1 MLQGRSSCTRFIVG
15 VTLAGA
21 CLGIAIGQLASEP
34 GETAR
39 AAPLKQA
46 SSPAAHVV
54 ISEFRTRGPGG
65 VQDEFVELFNPTGN
79 PIDVSD
85 WQIRVSD
92 NAGVSSL
99 QYTLPPSTN
108 LLPGRHY
115 LIVGNSYSG
124 SVMGESGAPLSSEV
138 TDDGGI
144 ALVEADGITI
154 ADQVGLSS
162 GSIYREDTTLTPLGT
177 DEDRGYERKPGGAS
191 GSCYDTNDNS
201 ADFSLIS
208 PSDPQNSSSPVTI
221 CAGSETA
228 TPTNSA
234 TPRNMA
240 TVTPVAP
247 VYLVI
252 SEFRTRGPNGMSDE
266 FVELFNPS
274 GAAVN
279 IGGWMIKISSG
290 CGTSIS
296 TLVKVATGVVLQPG
310 GHYLVAANGGSLTI
324 TADQTFSTSI
334 SDDGGIALVDAEGDV
349 IDQAGMCISTQY
361 REGTPLIPL
370 SGSSDE
376 SYARNPIGAASGC
389 YDVNNNA
396 ADFSLISPSA
406 PQNRSSPL
414 AMCPGV
420 VLSTPTSTPT
430 RTPTRTPTSTIT
442 PIPGVVVINEFLPH
456 PRSDWNGDGTA
467 NVGDEYIELM
477 NLGVKAVSL
486 LNWKLDN
493 GGGSSSYT
501 LPDLILEPRAI
512 ARFFHADTGIAL
524 SDGGGTVRLLKPGG
538 QIVDAYTYGVVE
550 AADISWCRLPGGNGS
565 WIFAC
570 RPTPGRPN
578 ARAESGY
585 LTPTPSSAP
594 GGQSVPESCPLADT
608 VPASLVQAE
617 CGESRTA
624 IWNRELWGEGKEFWL
639 ESRFK
644 WGMFIQ

>member
-1 MLQGRSSCTRFIVG
+1 V
-15 VTLAGA
+15 A
-21 CLGIAIGQLASEP
+21 
-34 GETAR
+34 
-39 AAPLKQA
+39 
-46 SSPAAHVV
+46 
-54 ISEFRTRGPGG
+54 
-65 VQDEFVELFNPTGN
+65 
-79 PIDVSD
+79 
-85 WQIRVSD
+85 
-92 NAGVSSL
+92 
-99 QYTLPPSTN
+99 
-108 LLPGRHY
+108 
-115 LIVGNSYSG
+115 
-124 SVMGESGAPLSSEV
+124 GESGALLSLEV

-154 ADQVGLSS
+154 ADQVGLSG
-162 GSIYREDTTLTPLGT
+162 GSIYREGTTLTPLGT
-177 DEDRGYERKPGGAS
+177 DEDRGYERKPGGES
-191 GSCYDTNDNS
+191 GSCYDTSDNS
-201 ADFSLIS
+201 ADYSLLS

-234 TPRNMA
+234 TPTNTA
-240 TVTPVAP
+240 TFTPLAP
-247 VYLVI
+247 AYLVI
-252 SEFRTRGPNGMSDE
+252 SEFRTRGPNGTSDE

-274 GAAVN
+274 SAAVN
-279 IGGWMIKISSG
+279 IGGWKIGNSSS
-290 CGTSIS
+290 CGTSLS
-296 TLVKVATGVVLQPG
+296 TLVTVATGVVLQPG

-349 IDQAGMCISTQY
+349 IDRVGMCISTQY
-361 REGTPLIPL
+361 REGTPLTPL
-370 SGSSDE
+370 SGSSDQ

-430 RTPTRTPTSTIT
+430 RTPTRTPTSTST
-442 PIPGVVVINEFLPH
+442 PIPGLVVINEFLPH

-467 NVGDEYIELM
+467 NVGDEYIEIM
-477 NLGVKAVSL
+477 NLGAETVSL
-486 LNWKLDN
+486 LNWKLDD
-493 GGGSSSYT
+493 GDGGSSPYT
-501 LPDLILEPRAI
+501 LPDVTLETRAI

-524 SDGGGTVRLLKPGG
+524 SDGGDTVRLLKPGG
-538 QIVDAYTYGVVE
+538 QIVDAFTYGVVE
-550 AADISWCRLPGGNGS
+550 AADISWCRLPGGNGA
-565 WIFAC
+565 WTFAC

-578 ARAESGY
+578 VRAESGY

-608 VPASLVQAE
+608 LPGGIVQAE
-617 CGESRTA
+617 CGTWPAA
-624 IWNRELWGEGKEFWL
+624 IWNWDWWGEGEEFWL

-644 WGMFIQ
+644 WELFIQ